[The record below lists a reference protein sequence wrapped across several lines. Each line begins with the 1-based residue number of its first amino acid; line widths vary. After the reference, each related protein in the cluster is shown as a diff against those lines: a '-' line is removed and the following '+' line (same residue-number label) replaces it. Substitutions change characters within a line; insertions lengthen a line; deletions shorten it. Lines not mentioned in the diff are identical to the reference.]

1 MLERWAHDVKEFCDK
16 LGVEKPVVLGH
27 SFGGFVATK
36 YASMYPDHPSKLIVS
51 GSLARFDSDVSTD
64 RFRELGGESVAE
76 LFRKVFVD
84 MEFGSFGDFLK
95 EVMPFYNTTVQDP
108 DSSNRG
114 ILNLE
119 VAEHFFTGE
128 YVGMDL
134 RSDVEKIVCPTLVLA
149 GDSDPMTPPVTA
161 VEYAG
166 LLQNADARY
175 EVVENAG
182 HGVWRDRPEEAEAIL
197 RWFIFG
203 G

>member
-1 MLERWAHDVKEFCDK
+1 M
-16 LGVEKPVVLGH
+16 
-27 SFGGFVATK
+27 
-36 YASMYPDHPSKLIVS
+36 YADHPSKLIVS
-51 GSLARFDSDVSTD
+51 GSLAQFYSDVSTD

-84 MEFGSFGDFLK
+84 LEFGSFIDFLK
-95 EVMPFYNTTVQDP
+95 KVMPLYNTTAQDP

-119 VAEHFFTGE
+119 VAEHVFMGE

-134 RSDVEKIVCPTLVLA
+134 RRDVEKIVCPTLVLV
-149 GDSDPMTPPVTA
+149 GDRDPMTPPVTA

-175 EVVENAG
+175 AVVENAG
-182 HGVWRDRPEEAEAIL
+182 HGVWRDHPEEAEVML
-197 RWFIFG
+197 RG
-203 G
+203 SSLVGRSS